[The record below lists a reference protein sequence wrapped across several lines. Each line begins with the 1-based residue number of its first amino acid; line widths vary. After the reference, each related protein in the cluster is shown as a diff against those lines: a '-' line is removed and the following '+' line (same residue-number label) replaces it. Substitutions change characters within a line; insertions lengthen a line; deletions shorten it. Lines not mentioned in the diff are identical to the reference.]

1 MQQEKFTVIKSNP
14 TFQSEIYVTDRFIHR
29 CIVFVIWQ
37 KINQE
42 SWMANLISRI
52 LSRGTKKFLRS
63 YELSRYLYSLYGTY
77 LDGSLTKW
85 GSNLVYTLTIK
96 SLIPENWKDTLS
108 PSLDLALE
116 MMLNAHWDHG
126 LLFEPYFEEERKNM
140 LIELKDL
147 KNDRFWYAFEEF
159 IQWMF
164 SEEPFGLSILGT
176 PGNINSIQ
184 NAGATKY
191 YSNNF
196 LHQNR
201 MLFFVDGGMTDE
213 YKNTVNDYST
223 FSSNETPC
231 HDLGQN
237 FNPKTPVKRK
247 TENDK
252 IQQSWIFMGYR
263 MRYDFDNELY
273 PALLI
278 LNHLLGGH
286 SNSILFRKIREE
298 KGICYFV
305 NSSLPAGINS
315 LIVTGGILWKNHRLF
330 EGMVEEEIN
339 YLSNH
344 EVSTEVLAISKDL
357 TLSSI
362 ESISDH
368 PFQLISIRIESILF
382 HRIQNIEDFIQKI
395 KKVSQQEIRMAAN
408 LLRLDSVYILKGI
421 E

>member
-1 MQQEKFTVIKSNP
+1 MQQEKFTVIKSTP
-14 TFQSEIYVTDRFIHR
+14 SFQSEIYVTERFIHR
-29 CIVFVIWQ
+29 CVVFVIWQ

-42 SWMANLISRI
+42 SWTANLISRI
-52 LSRGTKKFLRS
+52 LSRGTKRFLRS

-85 GSNLVYTLTIK
+85 GSNLVYTVTIK
-96 SLIPENWKDTLS
+96 SLKPENWKDTLI
-108 PSLDLALE
+108 PSVDLALE
-116 MMLNAHWDHG
+116 MILNATWDHG

-140 LIELKDL
+140 LTELKDL
-147 KNDRFWYAFEEF
+147 KNDRFRYAFEEF

-176 PGNINSIQ
+176 EGNINSIQ
-184 NAGATKY
+184 NAEATNY
-191 YSNNF
+191 YANNF

-201 MLFFVDGGMTDE
+201 MLFFVDGGINNE
-213 YKNTVNDYST
+213 YKNALNDYSA
-223 FSSNETPC
+223 FSSNENSLNEPE
-231 HDLGQN
+231 QN
-237 FNPKTPVKRK
+237 YVPKTNVKRK

-278 LNHLLGGH
+278 LNNLLGGH
-286 SNSILFRKIREE
+286 PNSILFRKIREE
-298 KGICYFV
+298 KGLCYFV
-305 NSSLPAGINS
+305 NSSFPAGINS

-330 EGMVEEEIN
+330 ERMVEEEIN

-344 EVSTEVLAISKDL
+344 EVASDVLSISKDL
-357 TLSSI
+357 TLSSL
-362 ESISDH
+362 ESVSDH
-368 PFQLISIRIESILF
+368 PFQLISIRIESLLF
-382 HRIQNIEDFIQKI
+382 HRIKNIDDFIQKI
-395 KKVSQQEIRMAAN
+395 KKVSQLEVRMATN